1 MRTTVIA
8 LAAILV
14 AGAVADA
21 CLYYVH
27 GWTGTFSFL
36 VLRQSRRYP
45 IIALLIGVLIGHLFW
60 PQPEPPPD
68 PDPDPEPHRE

>member
-1 MRTTVIA
+1 MRATVIA
-8 LAAILV
+8 LAVVLAT
-14 AGAVADA
+14 GAVADA

-60 PQPEPPPD
+60 PQPEPPEPEPPID
-68 PDPDPEPHRE
+68 PDLE